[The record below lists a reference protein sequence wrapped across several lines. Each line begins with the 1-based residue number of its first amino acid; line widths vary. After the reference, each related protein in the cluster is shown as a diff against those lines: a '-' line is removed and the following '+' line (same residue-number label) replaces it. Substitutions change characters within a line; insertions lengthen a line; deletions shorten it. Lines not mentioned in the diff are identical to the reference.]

1 MDYDHPAAD
10 VDGSVDVGL
19 SLSLDTMDLVDST
32 SSRNH
37 LEILKGSISLFMR
50 GR

>member
-1 MDYDHPAAD
+1 MDYDHQAED

-32 SSRNH
+32 
-37 LEILKGSISLFMR
+37 I
-50 GR
+50 